1 MVISIT
7 VQVQIHYPG
16 GPDHLDGHWVR
27 YHPTDEEVAAA
38 GGCWWTAH
46 SASVNTYDLGTEL
59 RDSAQGAW
67 GSVDEM
73 AARCDAL
80 LLCGWSNGAILAF
93 EYATTKPN
101 KVVGLVLFSGLPAA
115 VQEQPS

>member
-1 MVISIT
+1 MLRMVIPIT

-16 GPDHLDGHWVR
+16 GPAHLDGHWVR
-27 YHPTDEEVAAA
+27 YHPTDEEVVAA

-59 RDSAQGAW
+59 RESAQCAW

-80 LLCGWSNGAILAF
+80 LLCGWSNGAIVAF
-93 EYATTKPN
+93 EYATT
-101 KVVGLVLFSGLPAA
+101 
-115 VQEQPS
+115 